1 MAFTIQNV
9 DWEKDKHRLKA
20 LREHVFVLEWRVP
33 EASEFDEH
41 DSSACHVLIVND
53 ENEPIATGR
62 LTKRGELG
70 RIAVK
75 RCHRTLPVYRALFD
89 ALINTAKRNNV
100 PIIKVVCNLESV
112 SYHQSIGFIPDGQVF
127 MDAGVPRQRLKC
139 PAERFPLP
147 DVTQLH

>member
-1 MAFTIQNV
+1 MTFTVKNV

-41 DSSACHVLIVND
+41 DSSACHVLIVDANND
-53 ENEPIATGR
+53 PIATGR
-62 LTKRGELG
+62 LTTKGELG

-75 RCHRTLPVYRALFD
+75 RSYRTLHVYRVLFKALLK
-89 ALINTAKRNNV
+89 AAKQNNL

-112 SYHQSIGFIPDGQVF
+112 SYHKSLGFIPDGQEF

>member
-1 MAFTIQNV
+1 MGLTVISV

-33 EASEFDEH
+33 EASEFDEQ
-41 DSSACHVLIVND
+41 DDSACHILILNDND
-53 ENEPIATGR
+53 EAIATGR
-62 LTKRGELG
+62 LTKPGELG

-75 RCHRTLPVYRALFD
+75 RSHRTLPVYRALFA
-89 ALINTAKRNNV
+89 ALLSAAKQNDV
-100 PIIKVVCNLESV
+100 PTVKVICNLESV
-112 SYHQSIGFIPDGQVF
+112 SYHRSIGFIPDGQVF

-139 PAERFPLP
+139 SAERFPLP

>member
-1 MAFTIQNV
+1 MAFIIQNV
-9 DWEKDKHRLKA
+9 DWEKDKHRLRA

-41 DSSACHVLIVND
+41 DHSAFHVLILS
-53 ENEPIATGR
+53 EEGEAIATGR
-62 LTKRGELG
+62 LTQKGELG

-75 RCHRTLPVYRALFD
+75 RNHRTLPVYRALFA
-89 ALINTAKRNNV
+89 ALIAVAKQNNV
-100 PIIKVVCNLESV
+100 PTVNVVCNLESV
-112 SYHQSIGFIPDGQVF
+112 TYHQSLGFIPDGQVF

-139 PAERFPLP
+139 SAERFPLP

>member
-20 LREHVFVLEWRVP
+20 LREHVFVLEWQVP

-53 ENEPIATGR
+53 QNEPIATGR
-62 LTKRGELG
+62 LTKKGELG

-75 RCHRTLPVYRALFD
+75 RCHRTLPVYRALFG
-89 ALINTAKRNNV
+89 ALIAAAKQNNL
-100 PIIKVVCNLESV
+100 PIIKVICNLESV
-112 SYHQSIGFIPDGQVF
+112 SYHQSIGF
-127 MDAGVPRQRLKC
+127 
-139 PAERFPLP
+139 
-147 DVTQLH
+147 

>member
-1 MAFTIQNV
+1 M
-9 DWEKDKHRLKA
+9 
-20 LREHVFVLEWRVP
+20 
-33 EASEFDEH
+33 
-41 DSSACHVLIVND
+41 LIVDANND
-53 ENEPIATGR
+53 PIATGR
-62 LTKRGELG
+62 LTTKGELG

-75 RCHRTLPVYRALFD
+75 RSYRTLHVYRVLFKALLK
-89 ALINTAKRNNV
+89 AAKQNNL

-112 SYHQSIGFIPDGQVF
+112 SYHKSLGFIPDGQVF